1 MIIPVPFM
9 FDRWSD
15 LETLRISLSHVQ
27 QMLSL
32 LQSQADQLREAIDF
46 RLEPLS
52 QEVEELRQ
60 RYDIDAD

>member
-1 MIIPVPFM
+1 M

-15 LETLRISLSHVQ
+15 LEALRLSLTNIQ
-27 QMLSL
+27 QMLSI
-32 LQSQADQLREAIDF
+32 LQSQVELVREAIDF

-60 RYDIDAD
+60 RYDIDAN

>member
-1 MIIPVPFM
+1 MLTM

-15 LETLRISLSHVQ
+15 LEMLHLSLSNMQ
-27 QMLSL
+27 QTLSL
-32 LQSQADQLREAIDF
+32 LQSQAEQLREAIDF

-60 RYDIDAD
+60 RYDVDAD